1 MSKITKVTIKQAKE
15 LVKLFKWVRQIA
27 SAFDLIIT
35 GEETA
40 RVWYNLAVGI

>member
-1 MSKITKVTIKQAKE
+1 MGRG
-15 LVKLFKWVRQIA
+15 KLPRLFY
-27 SAFDLIIT
+27 DLIIT